1 MFFFDVRE
9 NVALQ
14 RINPSADRRCNC
26 VCRRMSAL
34 FQRRPPHTS
43 CGDGKNAQ
51 TPDSDRVYFA
61 PPTATG
67 GEDNKRATATT
78 TRESRPLYTLPRH
91 AVAAASVR
99 LEVESRKK
107 KTKKKKTT
115 KIARDKCTRTVSPR
129 TRTKRPVHELMRI
142 LFGVVYCKRKRGQL
156 RAAVARTAF
165 QQNTISPDENIYVHV
180 FYFLFFPLLLFDF
193 VRNFVCSSDRTS
205 LSDGCARW
213 TCSVELTWLDR
224 TPVVE
229 SIR

>member
-1 MFFFDVRE
+1 MSLFNASIRVRTAAAIACAAGWVHCSRDDRPIR
-9 NVALQ
+9 VAATE
-14 RINPSADRRCNC
+14 R
-26 VCRRMSAL
+26 
-34 FQRRPPHTS
+34 
-43 CGDGKNAQ
+43 
-51 TPDSDRVYFA
+51 TPRH
-61 PPTATG
+61 PTATG
-67 GEDNKRATATT
+67 FT
-78 TRESRPLYTLPRH
+78 SRPQQRPEERTTNAPPRQPL
-91 AVAAASVR
+91 ASR
-99 LEVESRKK
+99 DHCTHFRDTQSPRRPSDSKSNREKK
-107 KTKKKKTT
+107 NQKKKTT

-129 TRTKRPVHELMRI
+129 TRTKRPVRDSMRI

-165 QQNTISPDENIYVHV
+165 QQNTINPDENIYVHV

-229 SIR
+229 STR